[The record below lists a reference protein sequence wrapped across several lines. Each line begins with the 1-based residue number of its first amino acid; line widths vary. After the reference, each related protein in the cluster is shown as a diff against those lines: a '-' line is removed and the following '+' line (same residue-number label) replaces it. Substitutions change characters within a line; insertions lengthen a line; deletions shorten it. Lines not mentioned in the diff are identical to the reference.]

1 MHDKQK
7 GVNVIEYDNDASA
20 LAALKEGNVNAVMGD
35 QTTLDPWL
43 QENPDYAMMDER
55 ATDPKYYGKQYAI
68 ALRKDDPE
76 LLNAMNAALEVVKAS
91 PDFQAMEQKWFK

>member
-1 MHDKQK
+1 
-7 GVNVIEYDNDASA
+7 
-20 LAALKEGNVNAVMGD
+20 
-35 QTTLDPWL
+35 
-43 QENPDYAMMDER
+43 MMDER

>member
-1 MHDKQK
+1 
-7 GVNVIEYDNDASA
+7 
-20 LAALKEGNVNAVMGD
+20 MGD

-91 PDFQAMEQKWFK
+91 PDFRRWNRSGLNKRATPGPSDPGAGITA